1 MEYRNTRTGCV
12 IETGCRLS
20 GGDWQPV
27 KERRAADSVLPVGS
41 VRDGAEPP
49 EASRTQAGKKPPQGT
64 SGRGGTDGVLPRG
77 EKRPA
82 KKSGKREVRRP

>member
-27 KERRAADSVLPVGS
+27 KEGRAADSVLS
-41 VRDGAEPP
+41 VDSMCGGAEPP
-49 EASRTQAGKKPPQGT
+49 EASRTQTGKKPPQGAP
-64 SGRGGTDGVLPRG
+64 GRGGTDGVLPRG
-77 EKRPA
+77 EKSPA